1 MYYKYILCT
10 QAFCTDYVYYYIFS
24 KEHSELI
31 NSINFE
37 VVTTFE
43 SQYVKAIKALWA
55 DSGVRH
61 CYDRK
66 REYQLIDSAK

>member
-1 MYYKYILCT
+1 MK
-10 QAFCTDYVYYYIFS
+10 
-24 KEHSELI
+24 LI
-31 NSINFE
+31 KSVNYE

-55 DSGVRH
+55 DSGIQN
-61 CYDRK
+61 CYSRK